1 IHNVALGED
10 EFEDELDDK
19 ELISCVKANPLLYDK
34 SEKFYSNSKVKR
46 VIWEDIGN
54 NLTNKKTGAETDH
67 RFYQLRQRFGR
78 ERRKCIQSQPRS
90 GAGAGQ
96 PTYTSQWNLYNDLM
110 FLTDIIKHRK
120 TISNYKRK
128 ESTSKAI
135 VQVNLPTPNLPSSST
150 SSSSSASNLWNED
163 LITISCDDVNE
174 SSNTVEP
181 LPSVQPSTSSLPR
194 SSSLSASEGSE
205 ISIVEE
211 MQHAI
216 NTSKQCVPQSDLFA
230 KRKKQKFDV
239 FSNTMLEQSKN
250 LNVLAQKVGDA
261 LTSSPSVS
269 NVNVTE
275 PFNSFRPDV
284 KTMLTSLGFALQKI
298 PESKHLDILI
308 SLTQLVKQ
316 YMEDDITK

>member
-1 IHNVALGED
+1 MSGED

-34 SEKFYSNSKVKR
+34 SEKFYSNSEVKR
-46 VIWEDIGN
+46 LIWEDIGN
-54 NLTNKKTGAETDH
+54 NLTNKKTGT
-67 RFYQLRQRFGR
+67 
-78 ERRKCIQSQPRS
+78 
-90 GAGAGQ
+90 
-96 PTYTSQWNLYNDLM
+96 
-110 FLTDIIKHRK
+110 

-135 VQVNLPTPNLPSSST
+135 VQVNLPTPNLPSNSISNA
-150 SSSSSASNLWNED
+150 SSASNLWNED

-194 SSSLSASEGSE
+194 SSSFSAPEDSG

-211 MQHAI
+211 MQQAI
-216 NTSKQCVPQSDLFA
+216 NTSKHCVPQSDLFA

-250 LNVLAQKVGDA
+250 LNVLEQKVGDA

-269 NVNVTE
+269 NIDVTE

-308 SLTQLVKQ
+308 SLMQLVKQ
-316 YMEDDITK
+316 YIEDDITK

>member
-1 IHNVALGED
+1 
-10 EFEDELDDK
+10 
-19 ELISCVKANPLLYDK
+19 
-34 SEKFYSNSKVKR
+34 
-46 VIWEDIGN
+46 
-54 NLTNKKTGAETDH
+54 
-67 RFYQLRQRFGR
+67 
-78 ERRKCIQSQPRS
+78 
-90 GAGAGQ
+90 
-96 PTYTSQWNLYNDLM
+96 
-110 FLTDIIKHRK
+110 
-120 TISNYKRK
+120 
-128 ESTSKAI
+128 
-135 VQVNLPTPNLPSSST
+135 
-150 SSSSSASNLWNED
+150 
-163 LITISCDDVNE
+163 
-174 SSNTVEP
+174 
-181 LPSVQPSTSSLPR
+181 
-194 SSSLSASEGSE
+194 
-205 ISIVEE
+205 